1 MNNFIVGGYV
11 IDITRMTKNISS
23 DFFTGIEKKER
34 LPLYYFNT
42 DSKKK
47 EQIFIVLPLDINYL
61 QKIYLFVITRLI

>member
-1 MNNFIVGGYV
+1 MVIGSYFLLRFMSIILFVGGYV

-47 EQIFIVLPLDINYL
+47 RTN
-61 QKIYLFVITRLI
+61 IYCAPIRY